1 MLKMNR
7 LMKYLIF
14 GKTQEV
20 AKMLI
25 NNYEIEIFRKKVKNV
40 NLRVYPDLTIKASIP
55 MDIDIEVVEK
65 IITAKS
71 NWIREQL
78 KKYKEQERITKRKY
92 ISGENHY
99 LNGKR
104 YILKVFDSN
113 TPCVKVSNIKTINM
127 YVRKNSS
134 IDNKNKLMYQFYKEE
149 LQKKLDKYVPKWESK
164 IGIKVNDYSIRK
176 MKARW
181 GTCNIQNKTIIFNLE
196 LAKKKDSEIQYVI
209 VHEMLHFIE
218 QADNDNF
225 KRLLN
230 KYYPQWSKNK
240 NNMNELL

>member
-1 MLKMNR
+1 MSR

-164 IGIKVNDYSIRK
+164 IGIKVNNYSIRK

-218 QADNDNF
+218 QSDNDNF
-225 KRLLN
+225 KKLLN